1 MTGVLPLIKALGE
14 PVRIRLYLLLKKTP
28 LTVSELSHI
37 LDLSQSN
44 TSHHVKAL
52 RELDL
57 LTAEKTG
64 QHTYYALNAEACAE
78 RRVAAALG
86 LLEQAS
92 VEISEI
98 GSDAVRLRTILAER
112 SAETFTRWRMEQP
125 DLPYS
130 DIFAHLSGGRRG
142 VLADIGCG
150 EGDFFEAMFLSF
162 DRIIALDIDTGHVRR
177 AAEVRGGRDNIAVV
191 QADAQSMPLA
201 AESVDAVILR
211 MALSQMPE
219 PAKAF
224 AEALRILK
232 KGGFLSLIDT
242 EGPQG
247 KGLRKIIHDTVAR
260 TAGASLDFERLLPRL
275 FMMRIQK
282 NL

>member
-64 QHTYYALNAEACAE
+64 QHTYYALNAETCSE
-78 RRVAAALG
+78 PRITAALA

-92 VEISEI
+92 GEISEI
-98 GSDAVRLRTILAER
+98 GSDGVRLRTILAER

-130 DIFAHLSGGRRG
+130 DIFAHLAAGRHG

-150 EGDFFEAMFLSF
+150 EGDFFEAMALSF
-162 DRIIALDIDTGHVRR
+162 ERIIAIDIDSGHVRR
-177 AAEVRGGRDNIAVV
+177 AAEVRRGREKITVL
-191 QADAQSMPLA
+191 QADAQRMPLA
-201 AESVDAVILR
+201 DCSVDSVILR
-211 MALSQMPE
+211 MALSQIPE
-219 PAKAF
+219 PAAAF
-224 AEALRILK
+224 AEAVRILK
-232 KGGFLSLIDT
+232 QGGFLSVIDT
-242 EGPQG
+242 EGPAG
-247 KGLRKIIHDTVAR
+247 KGLRKIVQDSI
-260 TAGASLDFERLLPRL
+260 AGAGVVKLDVERLLPRL
-275 FMMRIQK
+275 FMVRLQK
-282 NL
+282 L